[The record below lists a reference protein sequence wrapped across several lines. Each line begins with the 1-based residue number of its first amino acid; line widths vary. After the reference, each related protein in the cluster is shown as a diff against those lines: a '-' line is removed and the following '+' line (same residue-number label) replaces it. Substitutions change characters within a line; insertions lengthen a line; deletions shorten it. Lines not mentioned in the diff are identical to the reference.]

1 MPNLK
6 LQKQLSRKV
15 GDKEYAKWVIT
26 IPPKQ
31 VKELSWDEGEF
42 LEGEVNN
49 QELIIRRE
57 DAQKVQKRKEAAKKA
72 WKTRKAKEKKR
83 E

>member
-15 GDKEYAKWVIT
+15 GDKEYPKWMIT

-31 VKELSWDEGEF
+31 IRSLGWTEGEF
-42 LEGEVNN
+42 LESVITGGELLV
-49 QELIIRRE
+49 RRE
-57 DAQKVQKRKEAAKKA
+57 NPNKAEKRKKAAEKA
-72 WKTRKAKEKKR
+72 WKTRKKR
-83 E
+83 ENHE